1 MRLQVFLLTKLW
13 EVLLNSRPILLKNL
27 FIFSISLSL
36 ICCSDPQTSE
46 TITKKIPTDSEVE
59 KLIEH
64 SKEFQRQIL
73 SYDTPGGAIHF
84 AIGFGIANSIMVEG
98 EDGNIIIDASDS
110 VHEAENIYSLF
121 REKNSNPIKAIIY
134 THNHGDHT
142 FGTAYYLDIQDE
154 KPQIIAHED
163 TDYYVQRIMGILNP
177 IITERSNRMFG
188 TLLPEEDL
196 INVGI
201 GPSLNV
207 SKSPTGYIKP
217 DVTFKDSLE
226 INISGVE
233 IQLFHAPGE
242 SNDHLFVWLPKHKAL
257 MPGDNIYKTF
267 PNLYTIR
274 GTTHRDVKGWIDS
287 IDHIKTFNAEYL
299 FPSHTRPIVGKNE
312 INDILTIYR
321 DAIQYTHDQTVR
333 LINQGLYPDE
343 IAELIRLPDNLA
355 KSPYLFEFY
364 GTVRW
369 SVKSIFNGYLGWFS
383 GNPSE
388 LDPLT
393 RRERA
398 LKISALAGGNE
409 LLLKELNLAVDNKE
423 MQWALELS
431 DHLLVLNYS
440 IDKVKELRKEA
451 LIYEG
456 SISSN
461 PNKRNYFL
469 TSALEL
475 NEDFENTILIERTD
489 KLLEQISIDT
499 LFDVLSV
506 RFNPDQRYEELSA
519 CFNFSSGVTKNI
531 VIRNKIAVV
540 SNLKIEDCDLSIKTD
555 EIEFKRVLVGLISPV
570 KSIASGKIEV
580 SGEATK
586 FLQFLSKF
594 Q

>member
-1 MRLQVFLLTKLW
+1 MHQKLLTSL
-13 EVLLNSRPILLKNL
+13 VCIFIISCSNSSSNDI
-27 FIFSISLSL
+27 
-36 ICCSDPQTSE
+36 D
-46 TITKKIPTDSEVE
+46 IPTTSEVE

-64 SKEFQRQIL
+64 SKEFDRQVL
-73 SYDTPGGAIHF
+73 SYETPGGLIHF

-98 EDGNIIIDASDS
+98 KEGNIIIDASDS
-110 VHEAENIYSLF
+110 VFEAEKIYSLF
-121 REKNSNPIKAIIY
+121 QEKNSNPVKAIIY

-142 FGTAYYLDIQDE
+142 FGAAFYINNQDE

-177 IITERSNRMFG
+177 IITQRSSRMFG

-217 DVTFKDSLE
+217 NLTFKDELKTS
-226 INISGVE
+226 IAGVE
-233 IQLFHAPGE
+233 IHLFHAPGE
-242 SNDHLFVWLPKHKAL
+242 TNDQLFVWLPKHKTL
-257 MPGDNIYKTF
+257 MPGDNVYKTF

-287 IDHIKTFNAEYL
+287 IDHMKTFNAEFL
-299 FPSHTRPIVGKNE
+299 FPSHTKPIIGKEKINE
-312 INDILTIYR
+312 VLTIYR
-321 DAIQYTHDQTVR
+321 DGIQYIHDQTIR
-333 LINQGLYPDE
+333 LINEGLYPDE
-343 IAELIRLPDNLA
+343 IVELIKLPENLA

-388 LDPLT
+388 LDPLS
-393 RRERA
+393 RKERA
-398 LKISALAGGNE
+398 VMISKLAGGDE
-409 LLLKELNLAVDNKE
+409 ILFKELNSAVENKQ

-431 DHLLVLNYS
+431 DHLMTLNYS
-440 IDKVKELRKEA
+440 IDKVKELRKQA
-451 LIYEG
+451 LIYEA
-456 SISSN
+456 SVSSN

-475 NEDFENTILIERTD
+475 NKNFKNEVLIERTD
-489 KLLEQISIDT
+489 QLLEQISIDT

-506 RFNPDQRYEELSA
+506 RFNPDEGNNELSA
-519 CFNFSSGVTKNI
+519 CFIFSSGVIKNI
-531 VIRNKIAVV
+531 DIRNKVAVV
-540 SNLKIEDCDLSIKTD
+540 SSTKRDNCDLYIKTD
-555 EIEFKRVLVGLISPV
+555 EIEFKRILVGLENPV
-570 KSIASGKIEV
+570 SSIASGKIEIV
-580 SGEATK
+580 GGPNN
-586 FLQFLSKF
+586 FLQFLTRF
-594 Q
+594 R

>member
-1 MRLQVFLLTKLW
+1 MHQKLLTSL
-13 EVLLNSRPILLKNL
+13 VCIFVISCSNSSSNDI
-27 FIFSISLSL
+27 
-36 ICCSDPQTSE
+36 D
-46 TITKKIPTDSEVE
+46 IPTTSEVE

-64 SKEFQRQIL
+64 SKEFDRQVL
-73 SYDTPGGAIHF
+73 SYETPGGLIHF

-98 EDGNIIIDASDS
+98 KEGNIIIDASDS
-110 VHEAENIYSLF
+110 VFEAEKIYSLF
-121 REKNSNPIKAIIY
+121 QEKNSNPVKAIIY

-142 FGTAYYLDIQDE
+142 FGAAFYINNQDE

-177 IITERSNRMFG
+177 IITQRSSRMFG

-217 DVTFKDSLE
+217 NLTFKDELKTS
-226 INISGVE
+226 IAGVE
-233 IQLFHAPGE
+233 IHLFHAPGE
-242 SNDHLFVWLPKHKAL
+242 TNDQLFVWLPKHKTL
-257 MPGDNIYKTF
+257 MPGDNVYKTF

-287 IDHIKTFNAEYL
+287 IDHMKTFNAEFL
-299 FPSHTRPIVGKNE
+299 FPSHTKPIIGKEKINE
-312 INDILTIYR
+312 VLTIYR
-321 DAIQYTHDQTVR
+321 DGIQYIHDQTIR
-333 LINQGLYPDE
+333 LINEGLYPDE
-343 IAELIRLPDNLA
+343 IVELIKLPENLA

-388 LDPLT
+388 LDPLS
-393 RRERA
+393 RKERA
-398 LKISALAGGNE
+398 VMISKLAGGDE
-409 LLLKELNLAVDNKE
+409 ILFKELNAAVENKQ

-431 DHLLVLNYS
+431 DHLMTLNYS
-440 IDKVKELRKEA
+440 IDKVKELRKQA
-451 LIYEG
+451 LIYEA
-456 SISSN
+456 SVSSN

-475 NEDFENTILIERTD
+475 NKNFKNEVLIERTD
-489 KLLEQISIDT
+489 QLLEQISIDT

-506 RFNPDQRYEELSA
+506 RFNPDEGNNELSA
-519 CFNFSSGVTKNI
+519 CFIFSSGVIKNI
-531 VIRNKIAVV
+531 DIRNKVAVV
-540 SNLKIEDCDLSIKTD
+540 SSTKRDNCDLYIKTD
-555 EIEFKRVLVGLISPV
+555 EIEFKRILVGLENPV
-570 KSIASGKIEV
+570 TSIASGKIEIV
-580 SGEATK
+580 GGPNN
-586 FLQFLSKF
+586 FLQFLTRF
-594 Q
+594 R

>member
-1 MRLQVFLLTKLW
+1 LHQKLLTSL
-13 EVLLNSRPILLKNL
+13 VCIFVISCSNSSSNDI
-27 FIFSISLSL
+27 
-36 ICCSDPQTSE
+36 D
-46 TITKKIPTDSEVE
+46 IPTTSEVE

-64 SKEFQRQIL
+64 SKEFDRQVL
-73 SYDTPGGAIHF
+73 SYETPGGLIHF

-98 EDGNIIIDASDS
+98 KEGNIIIDASDS
-110 VHEAENIYSLF
+110 VFEAEKIYSLF
-121 REKNSNPIKAIIY
+121 QEKNSNPVKAIIY

-142 FGTAYYLDIQDE
+142 FGAAFYINNQDE

-177 IITERSNRMFG
+177 IITQRSSRMFG

-217 DVTFKDSLE
+217 NLTFKDELKTS
-226 INISGVE
+226 IAGVE
-233 IQLFHAPGE
+233 IHLFHAPGE
-242 SNDHLFVWLPKHKAL
+242 TNDQLFVWLPKHKTL
-257 MPGDNIYKTF
+257 MPGDNVYKTF

-287 IDHIKTFNAEYL
+287 IDHMKTFNAEFL
-299 FPSHTRPIVGKNE
+299 FPSHTKPIIGKEKINE
-312 INDILTIYR
+312 VLTIYR
-321 DAIQYTHDQTVR
+321 DGIQYIHDQTIR
-333 LINQGLYPDE
+333 LINEGLYPDE
-343 IAELIRLPDNLA
+343 IVELIKLPENLA

-388 LDPLT
+388 LDPLS
-393 RRERA
+393 RKERA
-398 LKISALAGGNE
+398 VMISKLAGGDE
-409 LLLKELNLAVDNKE
+409 ILFKELNAAVENKQ

-431 DHLLVLNYS
+431 DHLMTLNYS
-440 IDKVKELRKEA
+440 IDKVKELRKQA
-451 LIYEG
+451 LIYEA
-456 SISSN
+456 SVSSN

-475 NEDFENTILIERTD
+475 NKNFKNEVLIERTD
-489 KLLEQISIDT
+489 QLLEQISIDT

-506 RFNPDQRYEELSA
+506 RFNPDEGNNELSA
-519 CFNFSSGVTKNI
+519 CFIFSSGVIKNI
-531 VIRNKIAVV
+531 DIRNKVAVV
-540 SNLKIEDCDLSIKTD
+540 SSTKRDNCDLYIKTD
-555 EIEFKRVLVGLISPV
+555 EIEFKRILVGLENPV
-570 KSIASGKIEV
+570 TSIASGKIEIV
-580 SGEATK
+580 GGPNN
-586 FLQFLSKF
+586 FLQFLTRF
-594 Q
+594 R